1 MNSIRTKIIAVAK
14 DEGAYLAE
22 WIFHHLY
29 KGFDEIEILINRT
42 TDDSREIVERIS
54 KCYPQVS
61 YSNSDFIDWIP
72 GTPSKK
78 FQHLAYANALERT
91 LQRSS
96 NAITHIMFLDVDEF
110 WIHEDLS
117 MSISDYLAAMETDK
131 GVSFSWLNEFPTSE
145 AFQMLSSAFIGER
158 SSLVKSIFPVSR
170 GIKKVRPHQPLLK
183 NNQYINADGTRWEEK
198 AGIPENSVKS
208 VYSPA
213 FVYHRMYRSPME
225 YVSTLATGS
234 MRGAE
239 IPFKTNR
246 HGLPRARKESL
257 VTVVLEHEKW
267 LSYESKRREFME
279 ELDLEQLRL
288 KSQKFVE
295 ERYLKSIS
303 YLSSFLSTHHKPL
316 LKLFANVSCKEVE
329 DAFIKHHDDLV
340 SSYANNVEK
349 IRDLAISCEHY
360 SLKEARR
367 LMKIALKLR
376 PEGPRII
383 EKLKNY
389 DNELASSGIN

>member
-1 MNSIRTKIIAVAK
+1 MKETSLNSIRTKIIAVAK

-54 KCYPQVS
+54 KGYPQVS

-72 GTPSKK
+72 GTASKK

-91 LQRSS
+91 LQHSG
-96 NAITHIMFLDVDEF
+96 NTITHIMFLDVDEF
-110 WIHEDLS
+110 WIHEDS
-117 MSISDYLAAMETDK
+117 SITISDYLAAMETDK
-131 GVSFSWLNEFPTSE
+131 GVSFSWLNELPTSE
-145 AFQMLSSAFIGER
+145 VFQMLSSAFVGER

-183 NNQYINADGTRWEEK
+183 DNQYINADGTRWEEK
-198 AGIPENSVKS
+198 SGIAENSVKS

-246 HGLPRARKESL
+246 HGLPRVRKESL
-257 VTVVLEHEKW
+257 VTVALEHEKW

-279 ELDLEQLRL
+279 ELGMLGEVAQQLWDGD
-288 KSQKFVE
+288 SVAMMG
-295 ERYLKSIS
+295 I
-303 YLSSFLSTHHKPL
+303 HM
-316 LKLFANVSCKEVE
+316 
-329 DAFIKHHDDLV
+329 
-340 SSYANNVEK
+340 
-349 IRDLAISCEHY
+349 IRDTLDGAT
-360 SLKEARR
+360 R
-367 LMKIALKLR
+367 LQAL
-376 PEGPRII
+376 EMII
-383 EKLKNY
+383 EE
-389 DNELASSGIN
+389 ELPGSASRNAALIVAIQTLQEDGDIEAAADLMVELVLSN

>member
-42 TDDSREIVERIS
+42 TDNSREIVERIS
-54 KCYPQVS
+54 KRFPQVS
-61 YSNSDFIDWIP
+61 YTNSDFVDWVP
-72 GTPSKK
+72 GSANKK
-78 FQHLAYANALERT
+78 FQYLAYANALERT
-91 LQRSS
+91 L
-96 NAITHIMFLDVDEF
+96 NDTNKCVTHIMFLDIDEF
-110 WIHEDLS
+110 WVHEDVS
-117 MSISDYLAAMETDK
+117 VTISDYLGTVPQGE
-131 GVSFSWLNEFPTSE
+131 GVSFSWLNEYPKAN
-145 AFQMLSSAFIGER
+145 AFEMLDNTFIGER
-158 SSLVKSIFPVSR
+158 SRLVKSIFPVTN
-170 GIKKVRPHQPLLK
+170 GIKKVRLHQPLLK
-183 NNQYINADGTRWEEK
+183 QNRYINVDTTPWEEDPNISEHSK
-198 AGIPENSVKS
+198 KS
-208 VYSPA
+208 IYSPA
-213 FVYHRMYRSPME
+213 FICHRLFRSPME
-225 YVSTLATGS
+225 YVSTLATGRMS
-234 MRGAE
+234 GAE

-257 VTVVLEHEKW
+257 VTVVLEHEQW

-329 DAFIKHHDDLV
+329 NAFIKHHDELV
-340 SSYANNVEK
+340 SSYVNNVEK

-367 LMKIALKLR
+367 LMQMALKLR

-383 EKLKNY
+383 EKLKYY
-389 DNELASSGIN
+389 DNELANSGIC